1 MHIAHHPMFVLLSS
15 MTACLGSWTALD
27 LFRRVRAHRGA
38 WRGGW
43 LFAAAVAMGLS
54 IWSMHFIA
62 MLGFDPG
69 AEVRYDVGLTVL
81 SLLLAIAATAFA
93 FFFASREGTT
103 RLVVSGV
110 VMGAGICLMHYTGM
124 AAVMTQATLRN
135 DPLFVFAAFV
145 VAVTASSGAL
155 VAAKQEHTLSQR
167 ALAAV
172 VLGSAVVGMHYTAM
186 FGVRLIDGAATNRI
200 AGGMDAMTLA
210 IAIAGGTFFILFLAL
225 IAALSDRRFEALAA
239 REALRSEQLLRAVI
253 EHLPM
258 GVFVAAAPS
267 GDIRFANAEAARLLG
282 HTVGPEPVWSRSA
295 DVGAVREDG
304 SHLPERD
311 HALYQAMQENRRI
324 GPRLQAYRRGD
335 GRVVQL
341 EVTAAPVPDR
351 KGNSTLAV
359 VAFQDVTEKLR
370 AEKEARRQ
378 AELQRVNELL
388 EERVASAL
396 AEKAEVQAA
405 LNHAQRLESLGR
417 LTGGVAHDFN
427 NLLTVVI
434 GALDVI
440 LRQPAQSERAVR
452 LGDAA
457 LAAARRGER
466 LTAQLLTFARRQPLR
481 PEACDLNDLLRVG
494 EPLFRGAA
502 GQQRLVKLVLC
513 SEPAVALIDPAQFE
527 GALLNLIVNAA
538 DASAENGEI
547 AIETAIVTGA
557 PTLGGGRFFRLRVT
571 DTGTGMSEE
580 VMKQIFDPFFTTKG
594 PGKGT
599 GLGLSQVY
607 GFVKQS
613 GGEITVD
620 SEEGAGASFSVYLPL
635 TDQGAQ
641 EKPSQTPTAW
651 THIKPMNVLLVEDDA
666 AVATITEAML
676 HNLGHQVFRAENA
689 ARALEILDVE
699 KSVDLLLSDIVMP
712 GSLNGLELAQRAV
725 QLRPELQVLL
735 SSGYTGAEVEEA
747 LAGGAWPFLKKP
759 YVEYELAEHLVRVA
773 RNKRDAV
780 VDQ

>member
-93 FFFASREGTT
+93 FFFASREGTA
-103 RLVVSGV
+103 RLVVSGI

-135 DPLFVFAAFV
+135 DPLFVLAAFV

-282 HTVGPEPVWSRSA
+282 HTVGPEPVWSRSG
-295 DVGAVREDG
+295 DIGAVREDG
-304 SHLPERD
+304 SRLPQQD

-335 GRVVQL
+335 GRVVQF

-351 KGNSTLAV
+351 KGNTTLAV

-370 AEKEARRQ
+370 AEKEAQRQ
-378 AELQRVNELL
+378 AELLRVNELL

-440 LRQPAQSERAVR
+440 LRQPAQSERVVR

-502 GQQRLVKLVLC
+502 GQRLVKLALC
-513 SEPAVALIDPAQFE
+513 DEPTVALIDPAQFE

-547 AIETAIVTGA
+547 AIETSIAAEA
-557 PTLGGGRFFRLRVT
+557 PTLGAGRFFRLRVT
-571 DTGTGMSEE
+571 DSGSGMSEE

-607 GFVKQS
+607 GFVRQS
-613 GGEITVD
+613 GGEITVQ
-620 SEEGAGASFSVYLPL
+620 SEEGAGASFSIYLPL
-635 TDQGAQ
+635 TEQGAQ
-641 EKPSQTPTAW
+641 ENPSQEPAAW
-651 THIKPMNVLLVEDDA
+651 THVKPMNVLLVEDDA

-676 HNLGHQVFRAENA
+676 RNLGHQVFRAENA
-689 ARALEILDVE
+689 ARALEILDAE
-699 KSVDLLLSDIVMP
+699 KSIDLLLSDIVMP
-712 GSLNGLELAQRAV
+712 GSLNGLGLAQRAV

-735 SSGYTGAEVEEA
+735 SSGCTGAEVEKA
-747 LAGGAWPFLKKP
+747 LADGAWPFLKKP
-759 YVEYELAEHLVRVA
+759 YIEYELAEHLVRFS
-773 RNKRDAV
+773 RNKQDAV